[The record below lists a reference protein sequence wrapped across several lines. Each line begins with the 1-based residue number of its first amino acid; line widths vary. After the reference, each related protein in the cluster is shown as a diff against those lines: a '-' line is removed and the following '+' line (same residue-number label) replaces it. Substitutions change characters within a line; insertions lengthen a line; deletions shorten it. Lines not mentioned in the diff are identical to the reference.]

1 MSKRNYLIL
10 TSLKK
15 KLTSKW
21 FIGMNIFILIAL
33 ILIFNMGNII
43 AMFGGDFQKE
53 KTIILIDNSNNY
65 NYLKEKLEKHSKDLS
80 SVSVY
85 TITSST
91 EDVDTI
97 KEKIKNNNN
106 LFLLIVNPDEE
117 NYLDAEIYSN
127 ANISYIL
134 RNFILASLNDLHH
147 ELAINDSGL
156 SQEQLAKINSGV
168 NLNNYLVESPG
179 QTITPNKKKSNNNG
193 DTEVGAIVMV
203 VMILPFFFLIVT
215 LVQMIGAEINEEKTS
230 KSMEYIITNVS
241 PQDHLIAKIIS
252 CTGFIIVQ
260 ILGVAIS
267 IGIASFIKN
276 QSPSIVTD
284 TSKMLSDAFHN
295 FVTPEILA
303 NIAKIVPIV
312 AIFFLVTLVSYAVC
326 AAVLA
331 SMTTNIDDFQQLQ
344 TPLMLIVSIGFY
356 LSIFAIIYNGS
367 NFIKVMSFIPL
378 ISLLISP
385 ALYMLGE
392 ASIVSVV
399 IALIIQILFLIL
411 VFKKGMKVY
420 KVGILNYSGEHLWR
434 KIFKAF
440 KER

>member
-33 ILIFNMGNII
+33 LLIFNMGNII
-43 AMFGGDFQKE
+43 ALFGGDFQKE

-65 NYLKEKLEKHSKDLS
+65 EYLKEKLEKHSKDLS
-80 SVSVY
+80 SVSEY
-85 TITSST
+85 TVTNSS
-91 EDVDTI
+91 EDAETI
-97 KEKIKNNNN
+97 KERIKNNNN

-117 NYLDAEIYSN
+117 NYLNAEIYSN
-127 ANISYIL
+127 TNISYIL

-156 SQEQLAKINSGV
+156 SPEELAKINSGV
-168 NLNNYLVESPG
+168 NLDNYLVETQG
-179 QTITPNKKKSNNNG
+179 IATPSNKHQVTNNG

-241 PQDHLIAKIIS
+241 PTDHLMAKIIS
-252 CTGFIIVQ
+252 CTGFIIAQ
-260 ILGVAIS
+260 ILGVVIS
-267 IGIASFIKN
+267 VGIASFVKS

-284 TSKMLSDAFHN
+284 TSKMLSDALHN

-303 NIAKIVPIV
+303 NIVKILPIV
-312 AIFFLVTLVSYAVC
+312 AIFFLITLVSYAVC

-367 NFIKVMSFIPL
+367 HFIKIMSFVPL
-378 ISLLISP
+378 VSLLISP

-392 ASIVSVV
+392 ASILSVV
-399 IALIIQILFLIL
+399 IAMLIQLAFLVL

-420 KVGILNYSGEHLWR
+420 KVGILNYSGEHLWK
-434 KIFKAF
+434 KIFKAL
-440 KER
+440 KS

>member
-33 ILIFNMGNII
+33 LLIFNMGNII
-43 AMFGGDFQKE
+43 ALFGGDFQKE

-65 NYLKEKLEKHSKDLS
+65 EYLKEKLEKHSKDLS
-80 SVSVY
+80 SVSEY
-85 TITSST
+85 TVTNSS
-91 EDVDTI
+91 EDAETI
-97 KEKIKNNNN
+97 KERIKNNNN

-117 NYLDAEIYSN
+117 NYLNAEIYSN
-127 ANISYIL
+127 TNISYIL

-156 SQEQLAKINSGV
+156 SPEELAKINSGV
-168 NLNNYLVESPG
+168 NLDNYLVETQG
-179 QTITPNKKKSNNNG
+179 IATPSNKHQVTNNG

-241 PQDHLIAKIIS
+241 PTDHLMAKIIS
-252 CTGFIIVQ
+252 CTGFIITQ
-260 ILGVAIS
+260 ILGVVIS
-267 IGIASFIKN
+267 VGIASFVKS

-284 TSKMLSDAFHN
+284 TSKMLSDALHN

-303 NIAKIVPIV
+303 NIVKILPIV
-312 AIFFLVTLVSYAVC
+312 AIFFLITLVSYAVC

-367 NFIKVMSFIPL
+367 HFIKIMSFVPL
-378 ISLLISP
+378 VSLLISP

-392 ASIVSVV
+392 ASILSVV
-399 IALIIQILFLIL
+399 IAMLIQLVFLVL

-420 KVGILNYSGEHLWR
+420 KVGILNYSGEHLWK
-434 KIFKAF
+434 KIFKAL
-440 KER
+440 KS

>member
-33 ILIFNMGNII
+33 LLIFNMGNII
-43 AMFGGDFQKE
+43 ALFGGDFQKE

-65 NYLKEKLEKHSKDLS
+65 EYLKEKLEKHSKDLS
-80 SVSVY
+80 SVSEY
-85 TITSST
+85 TVTNSS
-91 EDVDTI
+91 EDAETI
-97 KEKIKNNNN
+97 KERIKNNNN

-117 NYLDAEIYSN
+117 NYLNAEIYSN
-127 ANISYIL
+127 TNISYIL

-156 SQEQLAKINSGV
+156 SPEELAKINSGV
-168 NLNNYLVESPG
+168 NLDNYLVETQG
-179 QTITPNKKKSNNNG
+179 IATPSNKHQVTNNG

-241 PQDHLIAKIIS
+241 PTDHLMAKIIS
-252 CTGFIIVQ
+252 CTGFIIAQ
-260 ILGVAIS
+260 ILGVVIS
-267 IGIASFIKN
+267 VGIASFVKS

-284 TSKMLSDAFHN
+284 TSKMLSDALHN

-303 NIAKIVPIV
+303 NIVKILPIV
-312 AIFFLVTLVSYAVC
+312 AIFFLITLVSYAVC

-367 NFIKVMSFIPL
+367 HFIKIMSFVPL
-378 ISLLISP
+378 VSLLISP

-392 ASIVSVV
+392 ASILSVV
-399 IALIIQILFLIL
+399 IAMLIQLVFLVL

-420 KVGILNYSGEHLWR
+420 KVGILNYSGEHLWK
-434 KIFKAF
+434 KIFKAL
-440 KER
+440 KS

>member
-33 ILIFNMGNII
+33 LLIFNMGNII
-43 AMFGGDFQKE
+43 ALFGGDFQKE

-65 NYLKEKLEKHSKDLS
+65 EYLKEKLEKHSKDLS
-80 SVSVY
+80 SVSEY
-85 TITSST
+85 TVTNSS
-91 EDVDTI
+91 EDAETI
-97 KEKIKNNNN
+97 KERIKNNNN

-117 NYLDAEIYSN
+117 NYLNAEIYSN
-127 ANISYIL
+127 TNISYIL

-156 SQEQLAKINSGV
+156 SPEELAKINSGV
-168 NLNNYLVESPG
+168 NLDNYLVETQG
-179 QTITPNKKKSNNNG
+179 IATPSNKHQVTNNG

-241 PQDHLIAKIIS
+241 PTDHLMAKIIS
-252 CTGFIIVQ
+252 CTGFIITQ
-260 ILGVAIS
+260 ILGVVIS
-267 IGIASFIKN
+267 VGIASFVKS

-284 TSKMLSDAFHN
+284 TSKMLSDALHN

-303 NIAKIVPIV
+303 NIVKILPIV
-312 AIFFLVTLVSYAVC
+312 AIFFLITLVSYAVC

-367 NFIKVMSFIPL
+367 HFIKIMSFVPL
-378 ISLLISP
+378 VSLLISP

-392 ASIVSVV
+392 ASILSVV
-399 IALIIQILFLIL
+399 IAMLIQLAFLVL

-420 KVGILNYSGEHLWR
+420 KVGILNYSGEHLWK
-434 KIFKAF
+434 KIFKAL
-440 KER
+440 KS

>member
-33 ILIFNMGNII
+33 LLIFNMGNII
-43 AMFGGDFQKE
+43 ALFGGDFQKE

-65 NYLKEKLEKHSKDLS
+65 EYLKEKLEKHSKDLS
-80 SVSVY
+80 SVSEY
-85 TITSST
+85 TVTNSS
-91 EDVDTI
+91 EDAETI
-97 KEKIKNNNN
+97 KERIKNNNN

-117 NYLDAEIYSN
+117 NYLNAEIYSN
-127 ANISYIL
+127 TNISYIL

-156 SQEQLAKINSGV
+156 SPEELAKINSGV
-168 NLNNYLVESPG
+168 NLDNYLVETQG
-179 QTITPNKKKSNNNG
+179 IATPSNKHQVTNNG

-241 PQDHLIAKIIS
+241 PTDHLMAKIIS
-252 CTGFIIVQ
+252 CTGFIIAQ
-260 ILGVAIS
+260 ILGVVIS
-267 IGIASFIKN
+267 VGIASFVKS

-284 TSKMLSDAFHN
+284 TSKMLSDALHN

-303 NIAKIVPIV
+303 NIVKILPIV
-312 AIFFLVTLVSYAVC
+312 AIFFLITLVSYAVC

-356 LSIFAIIYNGS
+356 L
-367 NFIKVMSFIPL
+367 
-378 ISLLISP
+378 
-385 ALYMLGE
+385 
-392 ASIVSVV
+392 
-399 IALIIQILFLIL
+399 
-411 VFKKGMKVY
+411 
-420 KVGILNYSGEHLWR
+420 
-434 KIFKAF
+434 
-440 KER
+440 

>member
-1 MSKRNYLIL
+1 MSKRTFLIL

-43 AMFGGDFQKE
+43 ALFGGDFQKE
-53 KTIILIDNSNNY
+53 KTIILVDNSNNF
-65 NYLKEKLEKHSKDLS
+65 NYLKDKLEHHSKDLS
-80 SVSVY
+80 SVSEY
-85 TITSST
+85 TVIGAN
-91 EDVDTI
+91 DDIDTI
-97 KEKIKNNNN
+97 KERIKQNNN

-127 ANISYIL
+127 SSISYIL
-134 RNFILASLNDLHH
+134 RSFILSSLNDLHY
-147 ELAINDSGL
+147 ELAMNDSGL
-156 SQEQLAKINSGV
+156 SKEQLTKINSGV
-168 NLNNYLVESPG
+168 NLNNYLVESEG
-179 QTITPNKKKSNNNG
+179 TTPVNKKKTVNNG
-193 DTEVGAIVMV
+193 DTEVGAIAMV

-241 PQDHLIAKIIS
+241 PKDHLIAKIVS
-252 CTGFIIVQ
+252 CTGFIIAQ
-260 ILGVAIS
+260 ILGVIIS
-267 IGIASFIKN
+267 IGIASFVKS
-276 QSPSIVTD
+276 QSPNIVTD

-295 FVTPEILA
+295 FVTPEIVA
-303 NIAKIVPIV
+303 NIVRILPIV

-356 LSIFAIIYNGS
+356 LAIFAIIYNGS
-367 NFIKVMSFIPL
+367 NFIKIMSFIPL

-392 ASIVSVV
+392 ASILSVA
-399 IALIIQILFLIL
+399 IAMIIQLVFLII
-411 VFKKGMKVY
+411 VFKKGLKVY
-420 KVGILNYSGEHLWR
+420 KVGILNYSGEHLWK
-434 KIFKAF
+434 KIFKAL